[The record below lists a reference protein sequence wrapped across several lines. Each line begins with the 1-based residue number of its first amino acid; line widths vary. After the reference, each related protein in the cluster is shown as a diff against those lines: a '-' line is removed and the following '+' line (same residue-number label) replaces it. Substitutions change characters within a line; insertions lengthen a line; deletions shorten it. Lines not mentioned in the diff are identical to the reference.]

1 MSTTSE
7 DRPSAR
13 DQGKERHRLKL
24 IEATADAILEHG
36 LAAVSVSRIL
46 EHAGLSRGMV
56 NLHFSSKSRLL
67 LEVARHFSDAYA
79 AHWRAAIERAGPRP
93 EDRLSAI
100 IEADFD
106 PAVLN
111 RRTMAVWFA
120 FRGEAHSTP
129 DYMPFI
135 DSREGPIT
143 KAVLGICTELCA
155 DGAYPQVNPAFAAR
169 AFTVALEGLWTDFHL
184 HPDSFSRDEARA
196 IMLHMAR
203 TFFPRHFGGD
213 GVSGLR

>member
-1 MSTTSE
+1 MSLTAE

-13 DQGKERHRLKL
+13 DLGKERHRLKL
-24 IEATADAILEHG
+24 IEATADAILKHG

-56 NLHFSSKSRLL
+56 NLHFSSKSNLL

-79 AHWRAAIERAGPRP
+79 AHWQAATERAGPRP
-93 EDRLSAI
+93 EDRLKAI
-100 IEADFD
+100 VEADFD

-111 RRTMAVWFA
+111 RRMMAVWFA
-120 FRGEAHSTP
+120 FRGEAHSNP

-143 KAVLGICTELCA
+143 KALNDICAELCL
-155 DGAYPQVNPAFAAR
+155 DGAYPHVDPAYAAR
-169 AFTVALEGLWTDFHL
+169 AFIMTLEGLWTDFHL

-196 IMLHMAR
+196 VMLHMAR
-203 TFFPRHFGGD
+203 TFFPRHFGG
-213 GVSGLR
+213 

>member
-1 MSTTSE
+1 MSRTAE

-13 DQGKERHRLKL
+13 DLGKERHRLKL
-24 IEATADAILEHG
+24 IEATADAILQHG

-56 NLHFSSKSRLL
+56 NLHFSSKSNLL

-79 AHWRAAIERAGPRP
+79 RHWQAAIERAGPRP
-93 EDRLSAI
+93 EDRLRAI
-100 IEADFD
+100 VEADFD

-111 RRTMAVWFA
+111 RRNMAIWFA

-135 DSREGPIT
+135 DSREGPMT
-143 KAVLGICTELCA
+143 NAVHDICA
-155 DGAYPQVNPAFAAR
+155 DLCRDGHYPEVDPHKAAR
-169 AFTVALEGLWTDFHL
+169 AFTIALEGLWTDFHL

-196 IMLHMAR
+196 IVLHMAR
-203 TFFPRHFGGD
+203 TFFPRHFGG
-213 GVSGLR
+213 

>member
-1 MSTTSE
+1 MSTPAE

-13 DQGKERHRLKL
+13 DLGKERHRLKL

-56 NLHFSSKSRLL
+56 NLHFSSKSNLL
-67 LEVARHFSDAYA
+67 LAVARHFSDAYS
-79 AHWRAAIERAGPRP
+79 AHWQAAIAQSGPRP
-93 EDRLSAI
+93 EDRLRAI
-100 IEADFD
+100 VEADFD
-106 PAVLN
+106 PVVLN
-111 RRTMAVWFA
+111 RRTMAIWFA

-135 DSREGPIT
+135 DSREGPMT
-143 KAVLGICTELCA
+143 KAVHDICA
-155 DGAYPQVNPAFAAR
+155 DLCRDGQYPEVDPAKAAR
-169 AFTVALEGLWTDFHL
+169 AFTIALEGLWTDFHL

-196 IMLHMAR
+196 IVLHMAR
-203 TFFPRHFGGD
+203 TFFPRHF
-213 GVSGLR
+213 SG

>member
-1 MSTTSE
+1 MAAE
-7 DRPSAR
+7 DRPTAR
-13 DQGKERHRLKL
+13 DLGKERHRLKL
-24 IEATADAILEHG
+24 IEATADAIHQHG
-36 LAAVSVSRIL
+36 LAAVSISRIL

-56 NLHFSSKSRLL
+56 NLHFTSKSRLL

-79 AHWRAAIERAGPRP
+79 DHWQAAMERAGPRP
-93 EDRLSAI
+93 EDRLTAI

-135 DSREGPIT
+135 DSREDRMDEALST
-143 KAVLGICTELCA
+143 ICHELCA
-155 DGAYPQVNPAFAAR
+155 GGAYPDINPKLAAQAFI
-169 AFTVALEGLWTDFHL
+169 VALEGLWTDFHL
-184 HPDSFSRDEARA
+184 HPDRFNRTHARDLV
-196 IMLHMAR
+196 LHMAR
-203 TFFPRHFGGD
+203 AFFPHHF
-213 GVSGLR
+213 SPLQTP

>member
-1 MSTTSE
+1 MSTTAE
-7 DRPSAR
+7 DHLSAR
-13 DQGKERHRLKL
+13 DLGKERHRLKL
-24 IEATADAILEHG
+24 IEATADAILEYG

-67 LEVARHFSDAYA
+67 LEVARHFSDAYV
-79 AHWRAAIERAGPRP
+79 AHWQAAIEQAGPRP

-111 RRTMAVWFA
+111 RRTIAVWFA

-135 DSREGPIT
+135 DSRDGPMD
-143 KAVLGICTELCA
+143 KAVRGICTELCA
-155 DGAYPQVNPAFAAR
+155 DAYPQVNPAFAAR
-169 AFTVALEGLWTDFHL
+169 AFTMTLEGFWTDFHL
-184 HPDSFSRDEARA
+184 HPETFSRDEARA

-203 TFFPRHFGGD
+203 TFFPRHFGG
-213 GVSGLR
+213 